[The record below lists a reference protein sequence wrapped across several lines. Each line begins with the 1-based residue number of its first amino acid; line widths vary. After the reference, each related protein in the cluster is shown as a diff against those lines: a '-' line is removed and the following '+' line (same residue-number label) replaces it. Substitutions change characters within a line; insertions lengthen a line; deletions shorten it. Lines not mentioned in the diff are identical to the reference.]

1 MVMSWH
7 LTEIAH
13 SKLMVLSPA
22 HSSVQF
28 THSVMADSLQ
38 PDVKFK
44 DRKAEGYMEHRWGLE
59 EGQASAKARLV
70 SQGQCGGRGLTRG
83 KASCL

>member
-1 MVMSWH
+1 MSKGT
-7 LTEIAH
+7 LGLVRTP
-13 SKLMVLSPA
+13 KRLKNGGR
-22 HSSVQF
+22 
-28 THSVMADSLQ
+28 
-38 PDVKFK
+38 DVKFK
-44 DRKAEGYMEHRWGLE
+44 DRKAEGYMEHRGGLE